1 MRKEDKKASWERGS
15 YRKKMDQKGKRKA
28 RMEKGM
34 SKTKIK
40 KVLFCFVLVEKTDM
54 KSKPRWTEKKIKREE
69 AKKKKKSHKNE

>member
-28 RMEKGM
+28 RMNKGM

-40 KVLFCFVLVEKTDM
+40 KVQFCFVLVEKTDM
-54 KSKPRWTEKKIKREE
+54 KSKPRWTEKKNRVRGG
-69 AKKKKKSHKNE
+69 KKKKVP